1 MTPELIYLVWSAV
14 LTFVLMLIAVS
25 GATLQVGLPTLA
37 GNREGM
43 PEMTNWAGRAERAH
57 SNMLESLV
65 LFAILVLVAQAA
77 GVRNAMTSARRATF
91 LLGSRGPRRALYRR
105 HPVGAHGS
113 VGRVRGRAHLDRV
126 ATREV
131 ERSRS
136 LRSRDDV
143 VRLEWWHPAACDLA
157 VVRQATDRARAGR

>member
-43 PEMTNWAGRAERAH
+43 PDMTSWAGRAERAH
-57 SNMLESLV
+57 SNMLENLV

-77 GVRNAMTSARRATF
+77 GVRNAMT
-91 LLGSRGPRRALYRR
+91 LLGAQLFFW
-105 HPVGAHGS
+105 
-113 VGRVRGRAHLDRV
+113 GRVGHAVLYIAGIPWARTA
-126 ATREV
+126 AW
-131 ERSRS
+131 
-136 LRSRDDV
+136 V
-143 VRLEWWHPAACDLA
+143 VS
-157 VVRQATDRARAGR
+157 VVGLILIAWQLVT

>member
-43 PEMTNWAGRAERAH
+43 PDMTSWAGRAERAH
-57 SNMLESLV
+57 SNMLENVV

-77 GVRNAMTSARRATF
+77 GVRNGMT
-91 LLGSRGPRRALYRR
+91 LLGAQLFFW
-105 HPVGAHGS
+105 
-113 VGRVRGRAHLDRV
+113 GRVGHAVLYIAGIPWARTA
-126 ATREV
+126 AW
-131 ERSRS
+131 
-136 LRSRDDV
+136 V
-143 VRLEWWHPAACDLA
+143 VS
-157 VVRQATDRARAGR
+157 VVGLILIFLQLVR